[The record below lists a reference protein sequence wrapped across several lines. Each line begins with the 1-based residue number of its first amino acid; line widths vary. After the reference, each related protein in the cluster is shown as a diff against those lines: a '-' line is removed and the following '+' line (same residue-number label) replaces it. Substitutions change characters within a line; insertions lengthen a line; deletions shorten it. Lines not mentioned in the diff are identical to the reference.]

1 MKIKIDNYIFNK
13 TTKEISFLD
22 YNTISLD
29 SILLITNVVSNTII
43 YNFADPLK
51 GGSVNNNVLILTY
64 DTSSMSD
71 NDKLQIFYDNG
82 LNQSSEIKQEELN
95 NLIETLQYQIENDD
109 IIQRQLLSL
118 LKPLSIISNGSYRL
132 NLDVN
137 NITSGTLTSVG
148 TITTV
153 TTVATVT
160 NVTNFGGIGAF
171 ELQKNIAHRAFSSN
185 VRNNITF

>member
-51 GGSVNNNVLILTY
+51 GGSVNNNVLTLIY
-64 DTSSMSD
+64 DTSSMND

-171 ELQKNIAHRAFSSN
+171 NLQKNIAHGSFSSC